1 MYMSDYKFYGCI
13 CVLINVCMIVYRCI
27 YSCAWFILLYAFTSL
42 INQQYIHFSQ
52 LKLTSNYLNWISL
65 LIHRWQYVWLS
76 LVASSV
82 YFLESILCWMPSAV
96 SSLLVWNNDIVQAV
110 LNICYPTSQLYIG
123 KKMDVSVR
131 EASNYII
138 YWLTLIAFKLWF
150 GYRYIVGPV
159 AAPSL
164 ELYDDYMNFGTLPFY
179 KTALIIFVWWFPHF
193 LVYCIDL
200 SIWYSCWSSVV
211 GGFIALVERQGAVR
225 DSTSFRAHFM
235 R

>member
-1 MYMSDYKFYGCI
+1 M
-13 CVLINVCMIVYRCI
+13 
-27 YSCAWFILLYAFTSL
+27 
-42 INQQYIHFSQ
+42 
-52 LKLTSNYLNWISL
+52 
-65 LIHRWQYVWLS
+65 
-76 LVASSV
+76 VASSV
-82 YFLESILCWMPSAV
+82 YFLESILCWIPSIV
-96 SSLLVWNNDIVQAV
+96 SFLMVWKNDIVQAV

-123 KKMDVSVR
+123 KKIHVPIG
-131 EASNYII
+131 EASHYIF

-150 GYRYIVGPV
+150 GYKYIVNPV

-164 ELYDDYMNFGTLPFY
+164 ELYDDYMNFGELPFY
-179 KTALIIFVWWFPHF
+179 KTALIMFVWWFPHF

-235 R
+235 RLVDLYLYYYSCCISIIFLCMCCTYVYMYAHFMRLVYVYLFFYS

>member
-1 MYMSDYKFYGCI
+1 M
-13 CVLINVCMIVYRCI
+13 
-27 YSCAWFILLYAFTSL
+27 
-42 INQQYIHFSQ
+42 
-52 LKLTSNYLNWISL
+52 
-65 LIHRWQYVWLS
+65 
-76 LVASSV
+76 
-82 YFLESILCWMPSAV
+82 
-96 SSLLVWNNDIVQAV
+96 VWNNDIIQAV

-123 KKMDVSVR
+123 KKIHVPVR
-131 EASNYII
+131 EASSYIF

-150 GYRYIVGPV
+150 GYRYIVSPV

-200 SIWYSCWSSVV
+200 SIWYSCWSSIV

-225 DSTSFRAHFM
+225 DSVSFRAHFM
-235 R
+235 RAPMAFCQKVMAVTSKVFSFLFHYIVLCIIFYTDLIQKRDRSHNLFYFYLMLC